1 MGMRSGNE
9 EEGSSYDVQQRC
21 FGGGWNKYCRFQLRL
36 DHNLFVNPLLTS
48 ERQNINQV
56 GGFTLPAFKTY
67 YKNYS
72 NQDTVVLA

>member
-1 MGMRSGNE
+1 MRSGNE

-48 ERQNINQV
+48 ERQNINLWEKIRQSFGCGLV
-56 GGFTLPAFKTY
+56 KEIGL
-67 YKNYS
+67 
-72 NQDTVVLA
+72 